1 MNIANEQVSAPANPL
16 ASFMLA
22 MNVGGKVMGYINRF

>member
-22 MNVGGKVMGYINRF
+22 MNAGRKSDRLYQ